1 MLVAAGRLR
10 GKFQPRDQ
18 SGLNQV
24 IGNQKIM
31 SRGRAGGWWW
41 CRDWCD
47 TQHWYRCIFWSQL
60 ALPPMPCPCSLHLA
74 AVWPHYQWR
83 FCTMALLV
91 RRAWKMKDNHFSAQ
105 GDWSQ
110 CLLWLSYF
118 SLPDFFSLLLTSLPC
133 SPSAPKP
140 NTPMFCVR
148 FACVKV
154 ATVSLERLRLLWW
167 TLSHLILC
175 IIRSMKCPQL
185 SYPSKWSAAST
196 YLAPV
201 KQRFWTFR
209 GKTTSCK

>member
-118 SLPDFFSLLLTSLPC
+118 SLPNFFSLLLTSFPL
-133 SPSAPKP
+133 
-140 NTPMFCVR
+140 
-148 FACVKV
+148 
-154 ATVSLERLRLLWW
+154 
-167 TLSHLILC
+167 
-175 IIRSMKCPQL
+175 CPQTKYAYVL
-185 SYPSKWSAAST
+185 CQIRLCKGGYCFIGEITSSLMNIISSYPLHYPFYEVSSALVSK
-196 YLAPV
+196 
-201 KQRFWTFR
+201 
-209 GKTTSCK
+209 